1 MKNKKVVVFVII
13 NIILIGIICSLISIK
28 KNLIKEKQVIK
39 EMSESTQISDL
50 QNQINQ
56 LNASQEEYAK
66 NIQSYKA
73 KLATAITNQ
82 KVTTSENATIDEMV
96 TNIGNILQAR
106 TNDATAT
113 ADNITAGKT
122 AYVNG
127 KLITGN
133 GADNNSYYNQGIT
146 NGRIGYYSQSQYDNH
161 YLEGYNL
168 GKADGVSNVNLKV
181 IRPLSDDISLEYG
194 TYTYTFTEN
203 IEKGIL
209 VYNIYTDGGR
219 YVNSPGVSTSI
230 GITQLSMFSNN
241 SNKYFRSSVAIYLI
255 ENVIVGQTISFSQP
269 VNYGY
274 MLGVIKIV

>member
-28 KNLIKEKQVIK
+28 KNLIKEKQVLK

-73 KLATAITNQ
+73 KLATAITSQ

-106 TNDATAT
+106 TKDATAT

-122 AYVNG
+122 AWVNG

-133 GADNNSYYNQGIT
+133 GADNNSYYDQGVLDSKGDFIKVNNGSLEIGKTYLAVISTGGWYDECKLNCNYTVFIAAPALRILKFKAVSSSVIIT
-146 NGRIGYYSQSQYDNH
+146 NIGT
-161 YLEGYNL
+161 G
-168 GKADGVSNVNLKV
+168 
-181 IRPLSDDISLEYG
+181 
-194 TYTYTFTEN
+194 
-203 IEKGIL
+203 
-209 VYNIYTDGGR
+209 
-219 YVNSPGVSTSI
+219 SI
-230 GITQLSMFSNN
+230 N
-241 SNKYFRSSVAIYLI
+241 A
-255 ENVIVGQTISFSQP
+255 QTI
-269 VNYGY
+269 VT
-274 MLGVIKIV
+274 IE

>member
-1 MKNKKVVVFVII
+1 MKNKKMIVFLII

-66 NIQSYKA
+66 NIQRYKA

-106 TNDATAT
+106 TKDATAT

-122 AYVNG
+122 AYING
-127 KLITGN
+127 ELIEQ
-133 GADNNSYYNQGIT
+133 DFKYQGYT
-146 NGRIGYYSQSQYDNH
+146 QD
-161 YLEGYNL
+161 
-168 GKADGVSNVNLKV
+168 LKV
-181 IRPLSDDISLEYG
+181 TLKSDEYYVLG
-194 TYTYTFTEN
+194 DNREYSKDSRFYGPFN
-203 IEKGIL
+203 SKQIVSSHIL
-209 VYNIYTDGGR
+209 VLF
-219 YVNSPGVSTSI
+219 P
-230 GITQLSMFSNN
+230 FSDFGFD
-241 SNKYFRSSVAIYLI
+241 K
-255 ENVIVGQTISFSQP
+255 
-269 VNYGY
+269 
-274 MLGVIKIV
+274 

>member
-1 MKNKKVVVFVII
+1 MKNKKMIVFLII

-82 KVTTSENATIDEMV
+82 KVTTSENATLDEMV

-106 TNDATAT
+106 TKDATAT

-122 AYVNG
+122 AYING
-127 KLITGN
+127 KLITGT
-133 GADNNSYYNQGIT
+133 GADNNSYYNQGIKDSPIGT
-146 NGRIGYYSQSQYDNH
+146 YHYIRYGRTYHGSCGGWGWATVEFDIV
-161 YLEGYNL
+161 
-168 GKADGVSNVNLKV
+168 VSNDTVT
-181 IRPLSDDISLEYG
+181 I
-194 TYTYTFTEN
+194 
-203 IEKGIL
+203 
-209 VYNIYTDGGR
+209 
-219 YVNSPGVSTSI
+219 
-230 GITQLSMFSNN
+230 Q
-241 SNKYFRSSVAIYLI
+241 
-255 ENVIVGQTISFSQP
+255 NVIGLPALTDYGCYETITKTQ
-269 VNYGY
+269 
-274 MLGVIKIV
+274 